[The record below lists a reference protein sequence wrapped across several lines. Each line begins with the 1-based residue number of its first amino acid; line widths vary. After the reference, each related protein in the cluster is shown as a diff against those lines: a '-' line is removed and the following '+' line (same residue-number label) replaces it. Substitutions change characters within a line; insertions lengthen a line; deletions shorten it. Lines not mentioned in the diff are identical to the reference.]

1 MAKRLSFLLF
11 LFLPRLVCACMLPNQ
26 GEEYDSLINLE
37 KLESE
42 NSYRISIPRVIE
54 NSSGWPTV
62 TLIYTSHDVDKDCKE
77 EILSDGTQ
85 LLCLLQEENR
95 EKLTL
100 NSTWKKAID
109 WLSNNNL
116 YEGEIQIMEQE
127 NYSVEIS
134 VMWETELCLTFGR
147 KAIAE

>member
-1 MAKRLSFLLF
+1 
-11 LFLPRLVCACMLPNQ
+11 
-26 GEEYDSLINLE
+26 
-37 KLESE
+37 
-42 NSYRISIPRVIE
+42 
-54 NSSGWPTV
+54 
-62 TLIYTSHDVDKDCKE
+62 LIYTSHDVDKDCKE

-116 YEGEIQIMEQE
+116 YEGEVQIMKQE